1 MTDVYARAEK
11 STRGKRRAVTCSVAL
26 LTSLITPAAFASP
39 TCVSPERFAAATPE
53 LRHSL
58 EAIDAR
64 CHEGLELLAAGRP
77 AEALPYLRGAFVQS
91 RLMARRLEPAYAEA
105 MYGSGAPVEA
115 TLVAYEAAVVVAP
128 GPVSDARLTE
138 LVLRLDEGRA
148 AALLAAVPGRPA
160 RSFLETRA
168 QRDAAFESQAP
179 VSAAVSNRRIGLLLP
194 LGGKLEPFG
203 RRIIDALTAEL
214 GPDVTLV
221 VRDSTAQA
229 VQTAVA
235 ELERERVLAIIG
247 PLDHADA
254 PLAAQAAEAR
264 RVPLLRLEV
273 RDDAPV
279 PPSPWTLRLG
289 PSRASELRA
298 LIAEGRRQG
307 FTRMLVIGSDSPFA
321 QSVAAV
327 FSAEVRSAGLADLG
341 RVEYPGG
348 TSDLTGVAKQ
358 VSQKRPDLLLLA
370 DAATRAGPL
379 ARYLAAAGI
388 VTRATGRVGQVG
400 ELRQVQ
406 LAAPSEWLDTAI
418 AAEDSRYLQGL
429 WLATERAEVASPG
442 AQALARTLGRSLT
455 PLEGAAVDAVE
466 LVLNAGVTTREAL
479 IPQLRQGVAR
489 YGVLQPVA
497 FDVRGGPVRAARLLR
512 LSGTTFAP
520 APKPPATPR

>member
-1 MTDVYARAEK
+1 MTELDVLRPGPLHVANRAAL
-11 STRGKRRAVTCSVAL
+11 TMLAVAL
-26 LTSLITPAAFASP
+26 VPLAAFASP
-39 TCVSPERFAAATPE
+39 TCVAPERLAAATPE
-53 LRHSL
+53 LRQSL
-58 EAIDAR
+58 EAIDER
-64 CHEGLELLAAGRP
+64 CREGLELLAAGRP

-115 TLVAYEAAVVVAP
+115 TLVAYEAAAAVAP
-128 GPVSDARLTE
+128 GPVADARLSE

-160 RSFLETRA
+160 WTFLDSRA
-168 QRDAAFESQAP
+168 KRDAALDAQAP
-179 VSAAVSNRRIGLLLP
+179 VATAVSSRRIGLLLP
-194 LGGKLEPFG
+194 LGGKLGPFG
-203 RRIIDALTAEL
+203 RRIVDALTAEL

-235 ELERERVLAIIG
+235 ELERERVLAIVG

-254 PLAAQAAEAR
+254 PLAAQAADAR

-279 PPSPWTLRLG
+279 APGPWTVRLG

-307 FTRMLVIGSDSPFA
+307 FTRMLVIGSDAPFA
-321 QSVAAV
+321 QSVAAA
-327 FSAEVRSAGLADLG
+327 FSAEVRTAGLADLG
-341 RVEYPGG
+341 RALYPAG
-348 TSDLTGVAKQ
+348 TSDLTAVSKQ
-358 VSQKRPDLLLLA
+358 VAQKRPDLLLLA
-370 DAATRAGPL
+370 DTASKAGPL

-406 LAAPSEWLDTAI
+406 FAAPSEWLDTPI
-418 AAEDSRYLQGL
+418 AAEDGRYLQSV
-429 WLATERAEVASPG
+429 WVATERAEVASPK
-442 AQALARTLGRSLT
+442 AQALARTLGRGLT

-497 FDVRGGPVRAARLLR
+497 FDARGGPVRAARLLR
-512 LSGTTFAP
+512 LAGTTFAP
-520 APKPPATPR
+520 VR